1 MPCQA
6 LRSLR
11 IEIIIEDG
19 LLQSNFVSGS
29 AEPKKESLQYVEV
42 PFLYEKIRKEVKG
55 GLNIRITRIDS
66 RSFIEIGSEK
76 LEISDFKMQ
85 SSADGKTELCITI
98 RDLTNEFEMS
108 TSLS

>member
-1 MPCQA
+1 M
-6 LRSLR
+6 
-11 IEIIIEDG
+11 
-19 LLQSNFVSGS
+19 
-29 AEPKKESLQYVEV
+29 
-42 PFLYEKIRKEVKG
+42 
-55 GLNIRITRIDS
+55 NIRITRIDS